1 MTSAPARPSGHA
13 TPLTQD
19 TLADL
24 PASVSVP
31 DYDRDALVPAV
42 VHIGVGGFH
51 RAHQAVYLDEL
62 ARRGETGW
70 GEVGVGLRSPEMG
83 EVLDAQDRLYLV
95 VERDGDGDRARVVG
109 SITRYVFAAE
119 DPDALLAVLADER
132 TRVVTL
138 TITGTSYRIDSH
150 TGEFDADDEQIAADL
165 ADPSHPQ
172 TVFGYLVEGLHR
184 RREAGTPPFTVL
196 SCDNMPS
203 NGTAARTAV
212 TSFARLRD
220 AGLADW
226 IDQHVTFPSSMVDRI
241 TPTTTP
247 AQRDALV
254 SELGVDDRW
263 PVITEPFTQ
272 WVVEDD
278 FCNGR
283 PPLEDVGVQF
293 VPDVHPYETM
303 KTRLLNA
310 SHTALGYLGHLA
322 GMSTMDEVM
331 ADEVFRA
338 YLTRMMAEEIVPLL
352 PEVPGIDLEDYQ
364 RDLVARLANPAMG
377 DQLLRLSRRG
387 STKMPNYVLPSVK
400 AALEQD
406 RPFRL
411 LALAV
416 AGWMR
421 FLRGYD
427 YAGSQIDIEDA
438 MEERLVPLAQEG
450 VVEPEPLLGER
461 KVFGDLADDVRFAS
475 AVEVALRALEEQG
488 PREVI
493 AFYLGLDDVAAA

>member
-1 MTSAPARPSGHA
+1 MSAPDQTDRAL
-13 TPLTQD
+13 PLTQA
-19 TLADL
+19 TLAEL
-24 PASVSVP
+24 PATVSVP
-31 DYDRDALVPAV
+31 GYDRDALVPAV

-51 RAHQAVYLDEL
+51 RAHQAVYLDDL

-70 GEVGVGLRSPEMG
+70 GLVGVGLRSPEMG
-83 EVLDAQDRLYLV
+83 EVLAAQDGLYLV
-95 VERDGDGDRARVVG
+95 VERSAEGDAARVVG
-109 SITRYVFAAE
+109 SITRYVFAPE
-119 DPDALLAVLADER
+119 DPEGLLEVLADER

-138 TITGTSYRIDSH
+138 TITGTSYRVDAHS
-150 TGEFDADDEQIAADL
+150 GQFDADDEQITADL
-165 ADPSHPQ
+165 ADPEHPK
-172 TVFGYLVEGLHR
+172 TVFGYLVEGLR
-184 RREAGTPPFTVL
+184 RRRDAGTPPFTVL

-220 AGLADW
+220 ADLASW
-226 IDQHVTFPSSMVDRI
+226 IEERVTFPSSMVDRI

-247 AQRDALV
+247 EQRDALV
-254 SELGVDDRW
+254 AELGVADRW
-263 PVITEPFTQ
+263 PVFTEPFTQ

-283 PPLEDVGVQF
+283 PPLEDVGVQL
-293 VPDVHPYETM
+293 VTDVAPYETM

-322 GMSTMDEVM
+322 GLTTMDEVM
-331 ADEVFRA
+331 ADDVFRA
-338 YLTRMMAEEIVPLL
+338 YLTRMMSEEIVPLL
-352 PEVPGIDLEDYQ
+352 PEVPGIDLEQYQ
-364 RDLVARLANPAMG
+364 RELVERLANPAMG

-387 STKMPNYVLPSVK
+387 STKMPNYVLPSVR

-438 MEERLVPLAQEG
+438 MEERLVPLAREG

-461 KVFGDLADDVRFAS
+461 KVFGDLADDPRFVA

-493 AFYLGLDDVAAA
+493 SFYLGLERAAA